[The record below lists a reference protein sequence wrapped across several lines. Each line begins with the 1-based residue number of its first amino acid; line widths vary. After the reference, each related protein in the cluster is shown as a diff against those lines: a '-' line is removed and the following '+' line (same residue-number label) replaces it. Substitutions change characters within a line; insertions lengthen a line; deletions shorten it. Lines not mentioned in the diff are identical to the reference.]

1 MDLSLEDV
9 KELTDPNKIQEI
21 FLKLREQEENV
32 TKDLDRL
39 LKNQA
44 HLETKMKNL
53 NQILPQVA
61 SIEIGC
67 QSLHDKIHSTNLLAE
82 NVSRKV
88 RQLDMAKG
96 HVDSCIQRVNDIINL
111 TKCVEGVQETMA
123 SDNYETAASHISTYL
138 QIDKKLISNI
148 DDDVDGS
155 FAVLKDAE
163 LRFINNLNNRFDT
176 AVKENDEKGVER
188 FARLYPLVGRKE
200 DGLSKYSKFLA
211 SKVASKGQFHLT
223 NALKTSKDDK
233 RWGVMFADTLTRL
246 FEDTARIVEDCQLV
260 IDSAYGGDCMFQ
272 VLSPVQEECI
282 RQARST
288 LSNFLQTRNVID
300 ISCVVNSK
308 TSGLQGNKEQPQLDQ
323 ILEEMVIMNS
333 RAELYTNFIKR
344 KIQDDT
350 ENNNWEGIRGMNALQ
365 QEAMG
370 HYILLETHFIK
381 QSILKAASLETRN
394 KKSLVSSLVDDSCY
408 LIQKS
413 VNRAISSR
421 SIDTACAMIN
431 NAASSLSLEVCNE
444 LMFVVKNGYPNA
456 LSYSWQQ
463 GSDEQVL
470 EQKEKFLTATNNL
483 HATADNVNK
492 LKRGFEM
499 KCEKSYGSD
508 TAALEKLMS
517 CISGFSDVT
526 SDFREGLKR
535 AEQTLCKAAVF
546 PKIHPVIAEFASS
559 SHIITEDQ
567 LYMLEVEDPWL
578 QEIVKVV
585 DEVILPLKQLLHQSI
600 YDSVLKISITEMTE
614 YLEKLALTCSYNQ
627 LGGLLLDKRLR
638 SLVTFLS
645 GITQWS
651 IRDKFARLT
660 QICLILSVERL
671 SEVEE
676 YTSSSAKCCLSITE
690 IKQCLR
696 LRNDFKKDDINNIV
710 CD

>member
-1 MDLSLEDV
+1 MDLSIEEV
-9 KELTDPNKIQEI
+9 KALTDSEKIQEI

-61 SIEIGC
+61 SIEKSC
-67 QSLHDKIHSTNLLAE
+67 QTLHDKIHGTNLLAE

-123 SDNYETAASHISTYL
+123 SDNYETAASHINRYL
-138 QIDKKLISNI
+138 HIDKKLISNI

-163 LRFINNLNNRFDT
+163 LRFINNLNNRFDS
-176 AVKENDEKGVER
+176 AVKENDEKGVDR

-211 SKVASKGQFHLT
+211 SKVAAKGQHHLT

-246 FEDTARIVEDCQLV
+246 FEDTARIIEDSQVVL
-260 IDSAYGGDCMFQ
+260 DSAYGADCMAR
-272 VLSPVQEECI
+272 VLGAVQDECI
-282 RQARST
+282 RQARAT
-288 LSNFLQTRNVID
+288 FNNFLQTRNVID
-300 ISCVVNSK
+300 ISCVLTGKS
-308 TSGLQGNKEQPQLDQ
+308 TAPQTEQEQPKLDQ

-333 RAELYTNFIKR
+333 RAELYSSFIRR
-344 KIQDDT
+344 K
-350 ENNNWEGIRGMNALQ
+350 LQ
-365 QEAMG
+365 QEETLGDWDGIHGMRTLQQEVMG

-381 QSILKAASLETRN
+381 QSIMKAVSLESRN
-394 KKSLVSSLVDDSCY
+394 KKSLVSSIVDDSCY

-421 SIDTACAMIN
+421 SVDTACAMIN
-431 NAASSLSLEVCNE
+431 NAASSLSVDVCKE
-444 LMFVVKNGYPNA
+444 LMGTINNGYPNS

-463 GSDEQVL
+463 GSDEQVQ
-470 EQKEKFLTATNNL
+470 EQKEKFITAANNIQ
-483 HATADNVNK
+483 ATGDNVNK
-492 LKRGFEM
+492 LKRGFQA
-499 KCEKSYGSD
+499 KCEKSFGTDS
-508 TAALEKLMS
+508 TALEKLRS
-517 CISGFSDVT
+517 CISGFSDVS
-526 SDFREGLKR
+526 SDFKEALKK
-535 AEQTLCKAAVF
+535 AEHTLCKAAVF
-546 PKIHPVIAEFASS
+546 PKIHPVVAEFASS
-559 SHIITEDQ
+559 SHVITEDQ
-567 LYMLEVEDPWL
+567 LYLLEVEDPWL
-578 QEIVKVV
+578 QEIVKVFE
-585 DEVILPLKQLLHQSI
+585 EVIIPLKQLLHQTI
-600 YDSVLKISITEMTE
+600 YDSILKISITEMTE

-627 LGGLLLDKRLR
+627 LGGILFDKRLR

-660 QICLILSVERL
+660 QIALILSVERL
-671 SEVEE
+671 SEVTE
-676 YTSSSAKCCLSITE
+676 YTASTGKCSLNSSE
-690 IKQCLR
+690 IKQCLK
-696 LRNDFKKDDINNIV
+696 LRHDFRKDDINKIIGE
-710 CD
+710 